1 MSAPGDGE
9 DVHVV
14 RIEHGKANAIDS
26 RLVAFLSSE
35 LDRAME
41 TGKRAVVLT
50 GKEGF
55 FSAGLNLKELP
66 EDRAGMATFL
76 EAFEALGKKL
86 IEYPLPLV
94 VAVNGHAIAGGCI
107 IASAGDVR
115 VGASGDYRIG
125 VSEVT
130 LGVVFPAFAFEIMRQ
145 TLAPRSASEVL
156 LAGKLLT
163 PEEAVEAGILHRVV
177 PPDALL
183 GEATSLARELGSK
196 PEVAFRHSKLAL
208 RAPMIARIEQTR
220 DEAGRQ
226 FLDSWFSPDVVERR
240 KSMLS
245 R

>member
-1 MSAPGDGE
+1 MSDPGDAE

-50 GKEGF
+50 GKKGF

-66 EDRAGMATFL
+66 EDRAGMASFL
-76 EAFEALGKKL
+76 ADFEAMGQKL
-86 IEYPLPLV
+86 IELPLPLV

-130 LGVVFPAFAFEIMRQ
+130 LGVVFPAFAFEIMRE
-145 TLAPRSASEVL
+145 TLAPRAAAEVL

-163 PEEAVEAGILHRVV
+163 PEEAVEAGILHRIVA
-177 PPDALL
+177 PEALL
-183 GEATSLARELGSK
+183 GEATSIARELGAK
-196 PEVAFRHSKLAL
+196 PELAFRHSKLAL
-208 RAPMIARIEQTR
+208 RAPMVRRIEATR
-220 DEAGRQ
+220 EEAHEL
-226 FLDSWFSPDVVERR
+226 FLDSWFSPEVVERR
-240 KSMLS
+240 KSMLQ